1 MSNLYIYDALSGRL
15 DFLAWQI
22 QLARDS
28 LQYLH
33 DNQLDIPKE
42 ALRVDI
48 KACTDALLGISNCL
62 NMAATSD
69 RVRKHLEKQKGE

>member
-1 MSNLYIYDALSGRL
+1 MSNVSTYEALSGRL
-15 DFLAWQI
+15 DFLGWQI

-33 DNQLDIPKE
+33 DNQINIPEE
-42 ALRVDI
+42 ALKVDM
-48 KACTDALLGISNCL
+48 KACTDTLLGISNCL

>member
-1 MSNLYIYDALSGRL
+1 MGNVFKYDALSGRL

-28 LQYLH
+28 LQHLH
-33 DNQLDIPKE
+33 DNQIDIPEE
-42 ALRVDI
+42 ALKVDI

-62 NMAATSD
+62 NKTAASD